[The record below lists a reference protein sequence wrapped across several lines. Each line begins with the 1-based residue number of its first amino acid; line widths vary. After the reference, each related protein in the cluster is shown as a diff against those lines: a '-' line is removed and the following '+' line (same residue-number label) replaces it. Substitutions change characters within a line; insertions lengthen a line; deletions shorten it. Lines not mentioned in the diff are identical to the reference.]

1 VTDRF
6 LVVLDSLVQAAS
18 DVRRTSDAVRDGLV
32 GALDDEVAV
41 GHDVLQEVL
50 GEFGERR
57 QVGLDALLGAQRD
70 TADRLDARV
79 AAHASTDRASAAAY
93 VAAMTSPS

>member
-1 VTDRF
+1 MTDRF

-41 GHDVLQEVL
+41 GHDVLQGVL
-50 GEFGERR
+50 GEFGERW
-57 QVGLDALLGAQRD
+57 QLGLDALLSGQHD
-70 TADRLDARV
+70 IADRLDACV
-79 AAHASTDRASAAAY
+79 ASYASTDRAAASAY
-93 VAAMTSPS
+93 VAAMTGSS